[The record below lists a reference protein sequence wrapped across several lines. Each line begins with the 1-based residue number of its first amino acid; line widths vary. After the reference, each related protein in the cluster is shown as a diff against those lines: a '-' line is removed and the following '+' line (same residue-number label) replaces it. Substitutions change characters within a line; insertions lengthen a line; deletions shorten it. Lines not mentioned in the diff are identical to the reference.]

1 MPRKQKQHS
10 PQSSQA
16 GFTIIESLMA
26 IIVVTV
32 LMVAIG
38 PVVAM
43 SVAARVQARRVERAS
58 EAAKTYVDGVR
69 SGAIPAITN
78 QANLVGRPFTNTVGS
93 ESFLDRQPA
102 PGRGDF
108 QRQNPV
114 NWSNSDDPSYYC
126 VDLDKTPGC
135 DPKSSKDLV
144 IQAFRTAG
152 DPKQGYRLGV
162 RVYRAD
168 AFGGGQ
174 MTKVQ
179 QAALKGN
186 LGDRL
191 APLATLIT
199 DIGPQEKSLSTWCD
213 RLKPRRANSNSNCQ

>member
-1 MPRKQKQHS
+1 MMPRKQKQHS

-38 PVVAM
+38 PVIAM

-69 SGAIPAITN
+69 SGAIPATKIT
-78 QANLVGRPFTNTVGS
+78 VGRPFTNSTGS
-93 ESFLDRQPA
+93 QPFLNTA
-102 PGRGDF
+102 PPPTASNLPPPT
-108 QRQNPV
+108 QV
-114 NWSNSDDPSYYC
+114 KWSNDNSGFYC
-126 VDLDKTPGC
+126 VDLDNKNLGC
-135 DPKSSKDLV
+135 SRKSSMDLV

-152 DPKQGYRLGV
+152 DEKEGYRLGV